1 MTEDKRGQ
9 NRVRVKKAN
18 DFLIWRAGNSVDWQ
32 CTVTEIAREVGL
44 SLKTVA
50 ATCKR
55 RGWKLL
61 DGRYDNDYFHMDVLS
76 AMRGGPK
83 T

>member
-1 MTEDKRGQ
+1 MNEGKRGK
-9 NRVRVKKAN
+9 NTVRHKKAN

-32 CTVTEIAREVGL
+32 CTATEIAREVGL
-44 SLKTVA
+44 SFNTVA

-55 RGWKLL
+55 RGWKPL
-61 DGRYDNDYFHMDVLS
+61 DGRVDNDPYMDVLS

>member
-1 MTEDKRGQ
+1 MTEDKRDHH
-9 NRVRVKKAN
+9 RVRVKKAN

-32 CTVTEIAREVGL
+32 CTATEIAREVGL
-44 SLKTVA
+44 SFNTVA

-61 DGRYDNDYFHMDVLS
+61 DGRVDGYEDQVDVVS
-76 AMRGGPK
+76 VMRGMNR
-83 T
+83 

>member
-1 MTEDKRGQ
+1 MTEDKRGH

-18 DFLIWRAGNSVDWQ
+18 DFLIWRAGNSVGWQ
-32 CTVTEIAREVGL
+32 CNATDIAREVGL
-44 SLKTVA
+44 KRQTVT

-61 DGRYDNDYFHMDVLS
+61 DGRVDGYEDQVDVVS
-76 AMRGGPK
+76 VMRGMNR
-83 T
+83 

>member
-1 MTEDKRGQ
+1 MTEDKRGH

-32 CTVTEIAREVGL
+32 CTATEIAREVGL
-44 SLKTVA
+44 SFNTVA

-55 RGWKLL
+55 RGWKPL
-61 DGRYDNDYFHMDVLS
+61 DGRVDNDNFHMDVLS